1 MAEIPKRANFVEK
14 FLLGHQ
20 WSEETS
26 SNAMIEFDKDFNP
39 ISDLRASSEYRKLT
53 AKNLLKKYYLETNI
67 IKENTNVLKVVS

>member
-1 MAEIPKRANFVEK
+1 
-14 FLLGHQ
+14 
-20 WSEETS
+20 
-26 SNAMIEFDKDFNP
+26 MIEFDKDFNP